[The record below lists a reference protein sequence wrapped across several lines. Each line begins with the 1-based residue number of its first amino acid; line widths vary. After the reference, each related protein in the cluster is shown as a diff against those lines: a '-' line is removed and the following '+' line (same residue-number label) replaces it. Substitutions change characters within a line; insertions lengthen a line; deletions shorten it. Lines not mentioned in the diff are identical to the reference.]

1 MKDELYIIT
10 GAAGHLGST
19 LVKKLRTDNISV
31 RALMLPGDKE
41 AAARI
46 SALGADVFYGDVQD
60 IKSLHPL
67 FSNLKDKS
75 VTVIHCAG
83 IISIATKDD
92 KRLRN
97 VNVGGTI
104 NMLSMCKAAS
114 IRRLVHVS
122 SVHAIPEPEGKGI
135 VTEVKHFASNLVHGL
150 YAKSKA
156 EATELV
162 LKRAARGLNVS
173 VVHPS
178 GILGPGDYGQGLLT
192 GMAVEFLGG
201 RMPAGVRGGYDF
213 VDVRDVANGILS
225 CAEHGK
231 AGECYILSGHYAT
244 IKELL
249 DLLAEITHR
258 PPVRFIVP
266 MWMAKMVAPLS
277 ELSAKLQ
284 HHPPLFTPYSLYTLN
299 TLYRFSHEKATSE
312 LAYNPRNLRE
322 TLTDMVSS
330 LKEQKRILF

>member
-1 MKDELYIIT
+1 MDNELYIIT

-19 LVKKLRTDNISV
+19 LVKILRANNISV
-31 RALMLPGDKE
+31 RALMLPADQA

-46 SALGADVFYGDVQD
+46 KALGAEVFFGDMQD
-60 IKSLHPL
+60 IKSLRPL
-67 FSNLKDKS
+67 FSNLKGKL
-75 VTVIHCAG
+75 VTAVHCAG

-104 NMLSMCKAAS
+104 NMLALCKSAKVQ
-114 IRRLVHVS
+114 RLVHVS
-122 SVHAIPEPEGKGI
+122 SVHAIPEPKGSGLI
-135 VTEVKHFASNLVHGL
+135 TEVKKFAANLVHGF

-156 EATELV
+156 EATNIV
-162 LKRAARGLNVS
+162 LEKAARGLNVS

-178 GILGPGDYGQGLLT
+178 GILGPDDYGQGLLT
-192 GMAVEFLGG
+192 GMAVEFLNG

-213 VDVRDVANGILS
+213 VDVRDVAKGIIS
-225 CAEHGK
+225 CAKNGK
-231 AGECYILSGHYAT
+231 AGECYILSGHYVT

-249 DLLAEITHR
+249 DLLAEITHK
-258 PPVRFIVP
+258 PPVRFLVP

-284 HHPPLFTPYSLYTLN
+284 HHPPLFTPYSLYTLG
-299 TLYRFSHEKATSE
+299 TIGRFSHKKATAE
-312 LAYNPRNLRE
+312 LAYNPRSLRE
-322 TLTDMVSS
+322 TLTDMVGS
-330 LKEQKRILF
+330 LKEQKRV